1 MIQKPWGSAGYVDN
15 DEDEDAS
22 DGIEDDLCSAEY
34 ENLNDGYDSDENDQ
48 MEISTEIGTLHL
60 KTAEAIYF
68 NGGRITFG
76 AKARQSRFYHNSF
89 FEKSPMDIYNND
101 KKCCNNPGIVN
112 IGDFGKFSTFDQKTV
127 KSAKGQLRFL
137 SKNCTPMKFYCPD
150 HHSAVKVNG
159 WVWNEKKSRY
169 IRCVL

>member
-1 MIQKPWGSAGYVDN
+1 M
-15 DEDEDAS
+15 
-22 DGIEDDLCSAEY
+22 
-34 ENLNDGYDSDENDQ
+34 
-48 MEISTEIGTLHL
+48 H
-60 KTAEAIYF
+60 
-68 NGGRITFG
+68 
-76 AKARQSRFYHNSF
+76 
-89 FEKSPMDIYNND
+89 IYNND
-101 KKCCNNPGIVN
+101 KKCCNNHGIVN

-127 KSAKGQLRFL
+127 KSTKGQLRFL